1 MSLVYFVLT
10 LFLLLLDC
18 ENMCTGPETMTA
30 FVKSPA
36 KNLVI
41 CHDRTYTAR
50 LAGVLFC
57 LCSSVHCFSLQLL
70 NPFYG

>member
-41 CHDRTYTAR
+41 
-50 LAGVLFC
+50 
-57 LCSSVHCFSLQLL
+57 
-70 NPFYG
+70 